1 MGYSSRSSDGSGKE
15 RLRWTQE
22 LHDGFVEAVNK
33 LGGPD
38 RATPKG
44 ILKAMRIP
52 GLNIYHVKSHLQ
64 MKVQIRRMSTT
75 DHQLLEVHKSSLKL
89 KIEAQGRFFDKILE
103 ERRNRTTSVII
114 TKPGRKLPSSS
125 LRSLP
130 SLCEEESE
138 SNHAKEEF
146 ESDDSE
152 ADNKIMSEMQYS
164 EEGIFRAPKRL
175 RALEE
180 DVLSP
185 RFNNILNLESYCQAD
200 QMFLCNEA
208 DQVSYPN
215 PTHDDIYQLCMESAY
230 CSLPPS
236 AHPH

>member
-44 ILKAMRIP
+44 ILKAMCIP
-52 GLNIYHVKSHLQ
+52 GLNIYHKYRLSKFIPESISSNAAQPNEVLKMQ
-64 MKVQIRRMSTT
+64 MEVQRRMST
-75 DHQLLEVHKSSLKL
+75 DHQLLEVHKSSSLKL

-103 ERRNRTTSVII
+103 DRQNRTTNVIT
-114 TKPGRKLPSSS
+114 TKPGQKLPSS

-130 SLCEEESE
+130 SLCEESG
-138 SNHAKEEF
+138 SNAKEF

-152 ADNKIMSEMQYS
+152 ADKKSEIQS
-164 EEGIFRAPKRL
+164 EEGIIFSVL
-175 RALEE
+175 RIKLRI
-180 DVLSP
+180 LC
-185 RFNNILNLESYCQAD
+185 LNLRLSICVLID
-200 QMFLCNEA
+200 
-208 DQVSYPN
+208 P
-215 PTHDDIYQLCMESAY
+215 
-230 CSLPPS
+230 
-236 AHPH
+236 